1 MNVTKRI
8 LKNLLGDVDKDGTS
22 NMFDCEVNNTKKQGV
37 HGIAKSGMDR
47 IFRGIERNEG
57 V

>member
-22 NMFDCEVNNTKKQGV
+22 NMFEY
-37 HGIAKSGMDR
+37 GIHINQK
-47 IFRGIERNEG
+47 F
-57 V
+57 